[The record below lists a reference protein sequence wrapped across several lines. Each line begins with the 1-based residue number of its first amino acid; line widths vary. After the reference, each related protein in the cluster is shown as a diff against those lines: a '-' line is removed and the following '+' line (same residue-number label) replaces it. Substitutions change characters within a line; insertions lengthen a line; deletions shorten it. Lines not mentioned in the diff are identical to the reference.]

1 MAWNEPGGN
10 NKDPWGGG
18 NRNNDGPPDLDELLR
33 KMQQKLNGLFGGK
46 PSPSDDGSPV
56 GGGSFPWSLVLIV
69 LAVVYGLWG
78 FYQVDASQSAVV
90 LRLGKYHETVNS
102 GLHWNPPL
110 IDNVTKVNMTEV
122 RTERTTGQ
130 MLTEDA
136 SIVDVVLQVQW
147 HIDDAESFVLRV
159 ADPLKSLQEATDSAV
174 RHIVGSQTLN
184 GVISQNR
191 TQVAAETQN
200 RLQEYLDLYQTG
212 IRVDVV
218 NLTDAKAPRE
228 VQDAF
233 DDVVRARED
242 EVRLQNEAQAYAN
255 QVIPVARGQAQRM
268 LEEAEAYK
276 SRVVESARG
285 EASRFEQ
292 LLTAY
297 QRAPEVTRERM
308 YLDTVQDVMSNT
320 SKVMVDVEGGNNM
333 MYLPLD
339 KLAESSATSASQRPQ
354 VTPQVIDEISQ
365 RVINQ
370 LRTEA
375 NNNSRRA
382 REVR

>member
-18 NRNNDGPPDLDELLR
+18 GGNRNDGGPPDLDELLR
-33 KMQQKLNGLFGGK
+33 KLQQKLNGLFGGGSASAAGG
-46 PSPSDDGSPV
+46 PSK
-56 GGGSFPWSLVLIV
+56 FPWSLVLIV
-69 LAVVYGLWG
+69 VAVLYGLLG
-78 FYQVDASQSAVV
+78 FYQVNANESAVV
-90 LRLGKYHETVNS
+90 LRLGKYHSTETA

-110 IDNVTKVNMTEV
+110 IDSVTKVNMTEV

-136 SIVDVVLQVQW
+136 NIVEVVLTVQW
-147 HIDDAESFVLRV
+147 HVNDAESYVLRV
-159 ADPLKSLQEATDSAV
+159 RDPMKSLQEATDSAL
-174 RHIVGSQTLN
+174 RHVVGSASLE

-191 TQVAAETQN
+191 TQVSAETQE

-212 IRVDVV
+212 IRIDVV

-242 EVRLQNEAQAYAN
+242 EVRLQNEAQAYSN
-255 QVIPVARGQAQRM
+255 QVIPVARGRAQRII
-268 LEEAEAYK
+268 EEAEAYK
-276 SRVVESARG
+276 TRVVELSRG
-285 EASRFEQ
+285 ETVRFEK
-292 LLTAY
+292 LLSEY
-297 QRAPEVTRERM
+297 RQAPEVTRERL
-308 YLDTVQDVMSNT
+308 YLDTVQEVMSNT

-339 KLAESSATSASQRPQ
+339 KLAQGSVESAAQRKQ
-354 VTPQVIDEISQ
+354 VSPDVVEEISQ
-365 RVINQ
+365 RVIER
-370 LRTEA
+370 LRTEVA
-375 NNNSRRA
+375 NSRRN

>member
-46 PSPSDDGSPV
+46 PSGPDEGRP
-56 GGGSFPWSLVLIV
+56 GGGNFPWSLVLIV

-78 FYQVDASQSAVV
+78 FYQVDANESAVV
-90 LRLGKYHETVNS
+90 LRLGKYNSTQSS

-110 IDNVTKVNMTEV
+110 VDHVTKVNMTEV

-159 ADPLKSLQEATDSAV
+159 RDPLKSLQEATDSAL
-174 RHIVGSQTLN
+174 RHVVGSQTLN

-191 TQVAAETQN
+191 TQVAADTQV

-268 LEEAEAYK
+268 IEEAEAYK

-285 EASRFEQ
+285 EAARFTA
-292 LLTAY
+292 LLAEF
-297 QRAPEVTRERM
+297 QQAPEVTRERM
-308 YLDTVQDVMSNT
+308 YLDAVQEVMTNT

-339 KLAESSATSASQRPQ
+339 KLAESSASSASQRAQISPQ
-354 VTPQVIDEISQ
+354 VVEEISQ
-365 RVINQ
+365 RVMNQ
-370 LRTEA
+370 IRNEV
-375 NNNSRRA
+375 NSARRS

>member
-18 NRNNDGPPDLDELLR
+18 NRNNNDGPPDLDELLR
-33 KMQQKLNGLFGGK
+33 KMQRKLNGLFGNK
-46 PSPSDDGSPV
+46 SPSPEGR
-56 GGGSFPWSLVLIV
+56 GGANFPWALVLIV
-69 LAVVYGLWG
+69 LALVYGLWG
-78 FYQVDASQSAVV
+78 FYQVEANESAVV
-90 LRLGKYHETVNS
+90 LRLGKYHDTKTA

-110 IDNVTKVNMTEV
+110 IDHVTEVNMTEV

-147 HIDDAESFVLRV
+147 HVDNAESFVLRV
-159 ADPLKSLQEATDSAV
+159 RDPLKSLQEATDSAL
-174 RHIVGSQTLN
+174 RHVVGSQTLN

-191 TQVAAETQN
+191 SQVSADTQV

-268 LEEAEAYK
+268 IEEAEAYK

-285 EASRFEQ
+285 EASRFTQ
-292 LLTAY
+292 LLAEY
-297 QRAPEVTRERM
+297 QRAPDVTRERM
-308 YLDTVQDVMSNT
+308 YLDAVQEVMTNT

-339 KLAESSATSASQRPQ
+339 KLAEGAASSASQRQQ
-354 VTPQVIDEISQ
+354 VSPQVIDEVTQ
-365 RVINQ
+365 RVMNQ

-375 NNNSRRA
+375 AKSRRNSN
-382 REVR
+382 VR

>member
-18 NRNNDGPPDLDELLR
+18 GGKRNDGPPDLDELLR
-33 KMQQKLNGLFGGK
+33 KLQQKLNGLFGG
-46 PSPSDDGSPV
+46 GSGSGAS
-56 GGGSFPWSLVLIV
+56 GGGRFPWSLVLIV
-69 LAVVYGLWG
+69 VAVLYGLLG
-78 FYQVDASQSAVV
+78 FYQVNANESAVV
-90 LRLGKYHETVNS
+90 LRLGKYHSTETS

-110 IDNVTKVNMTEV
+110 IDTVTKVNMTEV

-159 ADPLKSLQEATDSAV
+159 RDPLKSLQEATDSAL
-174 RHIVGSQTLN
+174 RHVVGSLTLN

-191 TQVAAETQN
+191 TQVSADTQA
-200 RLQEYLDLYQTG
+200 RLQDYLDLYQTG

-268 LEEAEAYK
+268 IEEAEAYK

-285 EASRFEQ
+285 EAVRFEK
-292 LLTAY
+292 LLAEY
-297 QRAPEVTRERM
+297 ERAPQVTRERL
-308 YLDTVQDVMSNT
+308 YLDAVQQVMANA

-339 KLAESSATSASQRPQ
+339 KLAQQSGSQAVQRKDVSPT
-354 VTPQVIDEISQ
+354 VVDEIYQ
-365 RVINQ
+365 RVLDRLSAEAANRRRNQ
-370 LRTEA
+370 
-375 NNNSRRA
+375 N
-382 REVR
+382 VR

>member
-46 PSPSDDGSPV
+46 PASADDGRP

-90 LRLGKYHETVNS
+90 LRLGKYHETVGS

-159 ADPLKSLQEATDSAV
+159 ADPLKSLQEATDSAL
-174 RHIVGSQTLN
+174 RHVVGSQTLN

-191 TQVAAETQN
+191 SQVAADTQQ
-200 RLQEYLDLYQTG
+200 RLQDYLDLYQTG

-268 LEEAEAYK
+268 IEEAEAYK

-292 LLTAY
+292 LLTEY
-297 QRAPEVTRERM
+297 QQAPDVTRERM

-339 KLAESSATSASQRPQ
+339 KLAEGSASTASQRTQ
-354 VTPQVIDEISQ
+354 VSPQVIDEISQ

-370 LRTEA
+370 LRTEV
-375 NNNSRRA
+375 NNTRRA

>member
-10 NKDPWGGG
+10 NKDPWGSGGG
-18 NRNNDGPPDLDELLR
+18 NNRNDGPPDLDELLR
-33 KMQQKLNGLFGGK
+33 KLQRKLGGLFGG
-46 PSPSDDGSPV
+46 
-56 GGGSFPWSLVLIV
+56 GGGDTGGEGRFPWALVAIV
-69 LAVVYGLWG
+69 VAVLYGLLG
-78 FYQVDASQSAVV
+78 FYQVDANEQAVV
-90 LRLGKYHETVNS
+90 LRLGKYHSSETS

-110 IDNVTKVNMTEV
+110 IDSVTKVNMTEV

-136 SIVDVVLQVQW
+136 NIVEVVLTVQW

-159 ADPLKSLQEATDSAV
+159 ADPLKSLQEATDSAL
-174 RHIVGSQTLN
+174 RHVVGSATLN
-184 GVISQNR
+184 GVISQSR
-191 TQVAAETQN
+191 TQVSAETQE
-200 RLQEYLDLYQTG
+200 RLQQYLDLYQTG

-233 DDVVRARED
+233 DDVTKARED

-255 QVIPVARGQAQRM
+255 QVIPVARGSAQRI

-276 SRVVESARG
+276 ARVVELARG
-285 EASRFEQ
+285 ETVRFEQ
-292 LLTAY
+292 LLNEY
-297 QRAPEVTRERM
+297 QQAPEVTRERL
-308 YLDTVQDVMSNT
+308 YLDAVQDVMSNT
-320 SKVMVDVEGGNNM
+320 SKVMVDVEGGNNV

-339 KLAESSATSASQRPQ
+339 KLAERSADNGAQRKGVTTQ
-354 VTPQVIDEISQ
+354 VVDEVYQ
-365 RVINQ
+365 RVVDR

-375 NNNSRRA
+375 ANSRRS
-382 REVR
+382 RDVR

>member
-46 PSPSDDGSPV
+46 PTTADDGRP
-56 GGGSFPWSLVLIV
+56 GGSGSFPWSLVLIV

-90 LRLGKYHETVNS
+90 LRLGKYHETVGS

-159 ADPLKSLQEATDSAV
+159 ADPLKSLQEATDSAL
-174 RHIVGSQTLN
+174 RHVVGSQTLN

-191 TQVAAETQN
+191 TQVAADTQV
-200 RLQEYLDLYQTG
+200 RLQQYLDLYKTG

-268 LEEAEAYK
+268 IEEAEAYK

-285 EASRFEQ
+285 EAARFEK
-292 LLTAY
+292 LLTEY
-297 QRAPEVTRERM
+297 QRAPDVTRERM

-339 KLAESSATSASQRPQ
+339 KLAENSGSGASTRTQVSS
-354 VTPQVIDEISQ
+354 QVIDEITQ
-365 RVINQ
+365 RVMNQ
-370 LRTEA
+370 VRTEV
-375 NNNSRRA
+375 NSNRRA

>member
-33 KMQQKLNGLFGGK
+33 KMQQKLNGLFGGRGAD
-46 PSPSDDGSPV
+46 PETSS

-69 LAVVYGLWG
+69 LAVLYGLWG
-78 FYQVDASQSAVV
+78 FYQVNANESAVV
-90 LRLGKYHETVNS
+90 LRLGKYHETVTS

-110 IDNVTKVNMTEV
+110 VDHVTKVNMTEV

-136 SIVDVVLQVQW
+136 NIVEVVLTVQW
-147 HIDDAESFVLRV
+147 HINDAESFVLRV
-159 ADPLKSLQEATDSAV
+159 REPLKSLQEATDSAL
-174 RHIVGSQTLN
+174 RHVVGSLTFN

-191 TQVAAETQN
+191 TQVSADTQV
-200 RLQEYLDLYQTG
+200 RLQQYLDLYQTG
-212 IRVDVV
+212 IRIDTV
-218 NLTDAKAPRE
+218 NLSDAKAPRE

-233 DDVVRARED
+233 DDVTKARED

-268 LEEAEAYK
+268 IEEAEAYK
-276 SRVVESARG
+276 ARVVESARG
-285 EASRFEQ
+285 EASRFSQ
-292 LLTAY
+292 LLTEF

-308 YLDTVQDVMSNT
+308 YLDAVQDVMSNT

-339 KLAESSATSASQRPQ
+339 KLAQESATQASQARQ
-354 VTPQVIDEISQ
+354 VSPQVIDDITQ

-370 LRTEA
+370 LRTEVA
-375 NNNSRRA
+375 NSRRS
-382 REVR
+382 RDVR

>member
-46 PSPSDDGSPV
+46 PSGPDDGRP
-56 GGGSFPWSLVLIV
+56 GGGSFPWSLVAIV

-78 FYQVDASQSAVV
+78 FYQVDANESAVV
-90 LRLGKYHETVNS
+90 LRLGKYHSTNTA

-110 IDNVTKVNMTEV
+110 IDHVTKVNMTEV

-159 ADPLKSLQEATDSAV
+159 ADPLKSLQEATDSAL
-174 RHIVGSQTLN
+174 RHVVGSQTLN

-191 TQVAAETQN
+191 TQVAADTQQ
-200 RLQEYLDLYQTG
+200 RLQEYLDLYLTG

-242 EVRLQNEAQAYAN
+242 EVRLQNEAQAYSN

-268 LEEAEAYK
+268 IEEAEAYK

-285 EASRFEQ
+285 EAARFTA
-292 LLTAY
+292 LLAEF
-297 QRAPEVTRERM
+297 QQAPEVTRERM
-308 YLDTVQDVMSNT
+308 YLDAVQEVMSNT

-339 KLAESSATSASQRPQ
+339 KLAEASASSASQRQQ
-354 VTPQVIDEISQ
+354 VSPQVIDEISQ

-370 LRTEA
+370 LRTEV
-375 NNNSRRA
+375 NNARRS

>member
-18 NRNNDGPPDLDELLR
+18 NRNDGPPDLDELLR
-33 KMQQKLNGLFGGK
+33 KLQQKLNNLFGG
-46 PSPSDDGSPV
+46 GSASGT
-56 GGGSFPWSLVLIV
+56 GGQAKFPWALVLIV
-69 LAVVYGLWG
+69 LAVLYGVWG
-78 FYQVDASQSAVV
+78 FYQVNANEAAVV
-90 LRLGKYHETVNS
+90 LRLGKYHSTQS
-102 GLHWNPPL
+102 AGLHWNPPL
-110 IDNVTKVNMTEV
+110 IDTVTKVNMTEV

-130 MLTEDA
+130 MLTKDA

-147 HIDDAESFVLRV
+147 HIDDAEAYVLRV
-159 ADPLKSLQEATDSAV
+159 RDPLKSLQEATDSAL
-174 RHIVGSQTLN
+174 RHVVGSSSLN

-191 TQVAAETQN
+191 TKVSAETQK
-200 RLQEYLDLYQTG
+200 RLQRYLDLYQTG

-268 LEEAEAYK
+268 IEEAEAYK
-276 SRVVESARG
+276 ARVVENARG
-285 EASRFEQ
+285 EAVRFEK
-292 LLTAY
+292 LLAEY
-297 QRAPEVTRERM
+297 ERAPEVTRERL
-308 YLDTVQDVMSNT
+308 YLDAVQEVMASA
-320 SKVMVDVEGGNNM
+320 SKVMVDIEGGNNM

-339 KLAESSATSASQRPQ
+339 KLAEQSGTQALQRRDVSPQ
-354 VTPQVIDEISQ
+354 VVDEIYQ
-365 RVINQ
+365 RIVDR

-375 NNNSRRA
+375 ANSRRSQN
-382 REVR
+382 VR

>member
-10 NKDPWGGG
+10 DKDPWGGG
-18 NRNNDGPPDLDELLR
+18 GKRNDGPPDLDELLR
-33 KMQQKLNGLFGGK
+33 RLQQKLNKLFGGG
-46 PSPSDDGSPV
+46 PSS
-56 GGGSFPWSLVLIV
+56 GGGGQGRFPWSLVLIV
-69 LAVVYGLWG
+69 VVVLYGLLG
-78 FYQVDASQSAVV
+78 FYQVNANEAAVV
-90 LRLGKYHETVNS
+90 LRLGKYHATES
-102 GLHWNPPL
+102 AGLHWNPPL
-110 IDNVTKVNMTEV
+110 VDTVTKVNMTEV

-159 ADPLKSLQEATDSAV
+159 RDPLKSLQEATDSAL
-174 RHIVGSQTLN
+174 RHVVGSSTLN
-184 GVISQNR
+184 GVISADR
-191 TQVAAETQN
+191 IRVSADTQE
-200 RLQEYLDLYQTG
+200 RLQQYLDLYLTG
-212 IRVDVV
+212 IKIDVV

-268 LEEAEAYK
+268 IEDAEAYK

-285 EASRFEQ
+285 EAVRFEK
-292 LLTAY
+292 LLTEY
-297 QRAPEVTRERM
+297 ELAPQVTRERL
-308 YLDTVQDVMSNT
+308 YLDAVQEVMSNT

-339 KLAESSATSASQRPQ
+339 KLAQQSGTQAVQRKDVSPA
-354 VTPQVIDEISQ
+354 VVDEIYQ
-365 RVINQ
+365 RV
-370 LRTEA
+370 LDRLSAEA
-375 NNNSRRA
+375 ANRR
-382 REVR
+382 RSQNVR

>member
-46 PSPSDDGSPV
+46 PSDAGDGRP
-56 GGGSFPWSLVLIV
+56 GGGSFPWSLVMIV

-78 FYQVDASQSAVV
+78 FYQVDANESAVV
-90 LRLGKYHETVNS
+90 LRLGKYHSTENS

-110 IDNVTKVNMTEV
+110 IDHVTKVNMTEV

-147 HIDDAESFVLRV
+147 HIDNAESFVLRV
-159 ADPLKSLQEATDSAV
+159 RDPLKSLQEATDSAL

-191 TQVAAETQN
+191 TQVAADTQV

-268 LEEAEAYK
+268 IEEAEAYK

-285 EASRFEQ
+285 EAARFTA
-292 LLTAY
+292 LLTEF
-297 QRAPEVTRERM
+297 QQAPEVTRERM
-308 YLDTVQDVMSNT
+308 YLDAMQEVMSNT

-339 KLAESSATSASQRPQ
+339 KLTGGASGGASQGTQ
-354 VTPQVIDEISQ
+354 VTPQVVDEISQ
-365 RVINQ
+365 RVMNQ
-370 LRTEA
+370 IRTEV
-375 NNNSRRA
+375 NNARRS

>member
-46 PSPSDDGSPV
+46 PSDSQGGS
-56 GGGSFPWSLVLIV
+56 GNGGSFPWSLVLIV

-78 FYQVDASQSAVV
+78 FYQVEANESAVV
-90 LRLGKYHETVNS
+90 LRLGKYHSTESS

-110 IDNVTKVNMTEV
+110 IDHVTKVNMTEV

-159 ADPLKSLQEATDSAV
+159 ADPLKSLQEATDSAL
-174 RHIVGSQTLN
+174 RHVVGSQTLN

-191 TQVAAETQN
+191 TQVAADTQV
-200 RLQEYLDLYQTG
+200 RLQEYLDLYITG

-276 SRVVESARG
+276 SRVVASARG
-285 EASRFEQ
+285 EAARFTALLKEYQ
-292 LLTAY
+292 L
-297 QRAPEVTRERM
+297 APGVTRERM
-308 YLDTVQDVMSNT
+308 YLETVQDVMSNT

-339 KLAESSATSASQRPQ
+339 KLGQGSGTSAAQRQQVSPQ
-354 VTPQVIDEISQ
+354 VVDEISQ

-375 NNNSRRA
+375 ANTRRS

>member
-18 NRNNDGPPDLDELLR
+18 GGNRNDGPPDLDELLR
-33 KMQQKLNGLFGGK
+33 KLQQKLNGLFGGGA
-46 PSPSDDGSPV
+46 GSGT
-56 GGGSFPWSLVLIV
+56 GGGSGSFPWSLVLIV
-69 LAVVYGLWG
+69 LAVLYGLLG
-78 FYQVDASQSAVV
+78 FYQVNANEAAVV
-90 LRLGKYHETVNS
+90 LRLGKYHSTETS

-110 IDNVTKVNMTEV
+110 IDTVSKVNMTEV

-136 SIVDVVLQVQW
+136 NIVEVVLTVQW
-147 HIDDAESFVLRV
+147 HINDAESYVLRV
-159 ADPLKSLQEATDSAV
+159 RDPLKSLQEATDSAL
-174 RHIVGSQTLN
+174 RHVVGSLTLN

-191 TQVAAETQN
+191 TQVSADTQQ
-200 RLQEYLDLYQTG
+200 RLQQYLDLYQTG

-233 DDVVRARED
+233 DDVTKARED

-255 QVIPVARGQAQRM
+255 QVIPVARGQAQRII
-268 LEEAEAYK
+268 EEAEAYK

-285 EASRFEQ
+285 EAVRFEK
-292 LLTAY
+292 LLAEY
-297 QRAPEVTRERM
+297 ERAPQVTRERL
-308 YLDTVQDVMSNT
+308 YLDAVQQVMANA
-320 SKVMVDVEGGNNM
+320 SKIMVDVEGGNNM

-339 KLAESSATSASQRPQ
+339 KLAQESGSQAVQRKDVSPM
-354 VTPQVIDEISQ
+354 VVDEVYQ
-365 RVINQ
+365 RIVER

-375 NNNSRRA
+375 ANSRRNQN
-382 REVR
+382 VR

>member
-46 PSPSDDGSPV
+46 PSGTGDGRP
-56 GGGSFPWSLVLIV
+56 GGGSFPWSLVMIV

-78 FYQVDASQSAVV
+78 FYQVDANESAVV
-90 LRLGKYHETVNS
+90 LRLGKYHSTETS

-110 IDNVTKVNMTEV
+110 VDHVTKVNMTEV

-159 ADPLKSLQEATDSAV
+159 RDPLKSLQEATDSAL
-174 RHIVGSQTLN
+174 RHVVGSQTLN

-191 TQVAAETQN
+191 TQVSADTQV

-242 EVRLQNEAQAYAN
+242 EVRLQNEAQAYSN

-268 LEEAEAYK
+268 IEEAEAYK

-285 EASRFEQ
+285 EAARFTA
-292 LLTAY
+292 LLTEF

-308 YLDTVQDVMSNT
+308 YLDAVQEVMSNT

-339 KLAESSATSASQRPQ
+339 KLAEGSATSAAQRPQ
-354 VTPQVIDEISQ
+354 ISPQVIDEISQ

-370 LRTEA
+370 LRTEV
-375 NNNSRRA
+375 NNNRRN

>member
-46 PSPSDDGSPV
+46 PSGGEDGRP

-78 FYQVDASQSAVV
+78 FYQVNANESAVV
-90 LRLGKYHETVNS
+90 LRLGKYHSTQTS

-110 IDNVTKVNMTEV
+110 IDHVTKVNMTEV

-159 ADPLKSLQEATDSAV
+159 RDPLKSLQEATDSAL
-174 RHIVGSQTLN
+174 RHVVGSQTLN

-191 TQVAAETQN
+191 TQVAADTQV

-268 LEEAEAYK
+268 IEEAEAYK

-285 EASRFEQ
+285 EAARFTA
-292 LLTAY
+292 LLTEF
-297 QRAPEVTRERM
+297 QQAPEVTRERM
-308 YLDTVQDVMSNT
+308 YLDAVQEVMSNT

-339 KLAESSATSASQRPQ
+339 KLAESSAGSASQRTQ
-354 VTPQVIDEISQ
+354 VSPQVIDEISQ

-370 LRTEA
+370 LRTEV
-375 NNNSRRA
+375 NNARRS

>member
-18 NRNNDGPPDLDELLR
+18 GGNNPNGGPPDLDELLR
-33 KMQQKLNGLFGGK
+33 KLQRKLSGIFGG
-46 PSPSDDGSPV
+46 
-56 GGGSFPWSLVLIV
+56 GGPASGGESGRFPWALVVIV
-69 LAVVYGLWG
+69 VAVLYGLLG
-78 FYQVDASQSAVV
+78 FYQVNANESAVIM
-90 LRLGKYHETVNS
+90 RLGKYHGTEMS

-110 IDNVTKVNMTEV
+110 IDSVTKVNMTEV

-136 SIVDVVLQVQW
+136 NIVEVVLTVQW

-159 ADPLKSLQEATDSAV
+159 ADPLKSLQEATDSAL
-174 RHIVGSQTLN
+174 RHVVGSATLN

-191 TQVAAETQN
+191 TQVSADTQQ

-233 DDVVRARED
+233 DDVTKARED
-242 EVRLQNEAQAYAN
+242 EVRFKNEAQAYAN
-255 QVIPVARGQAQRM
+255 QVIPVARGSAQRM
-268 LEEAEAYK
+268 IEEAEAYK
-276 SRVVESARG
+276 ARVVELARG
-285 EASRFEQ
+285 ETVRFEK
-292 LLTAY
+292 LLTEY
-297 QRAPEVTRERM
+297 QLAPAVTRERL

-339 KLAESSATSASQRPQ
+339 KLAEGTASNAAQRKDTS
-354 VTPQVIDEISQ
+354 PQVIDEIYQ
-365 RVINQ
+365 RVVER

-375 NNNSRRA
+375 ANSRRN
-382 REVR
+382 RDVR

>member
-46 PSPSDDGSPV
+46 PSGADEGRP

-78 FYQVDASQSAVV
+78 FYQVDANESAVV
-90 LRLGKYHETVNS
+90 LRLGKYHSTEES

-110 IDNVTKVNMTEV
+110 IDHVTKVNMTEV

-159 ADPLKSLQEATDSAV
+159 ADPLKSLQEATDSAL
-174 RHIVGSQTLN
+174 RHVVGSQTLN

-191 TQVAAETQN
+191 TQVSADTQV

-242 EVRLQNEAQAYAN
+242 EVRLQNEAQAYSN

-268 LEEAEAYK
+268 IEEAEAYK

-285 EASRFEQ
+285 EAARFTA
-292 LLTAY
+292 LLTEFE
-297 QRAPEVTRERM
+297 RAPEVTRERM
-308 YLDTVQDVMSNT
+308 YLDAVQDVMSNT
-320 SKVMVDVEGGNNM
+320 SKVMVDIKGGNNM

-339 KLAESSATSASQRPQ
+339 KLTENSASSSSSRQQ
-354 VTPQVIDEISQ
+354 VSPQVIDEISQ

-370 LRTEA
+370 LRTEV
-375 NNNSRRA
+375 NNARRG